1 MKLSE
6 FTVTG
11 NLLTLDVRSEIRQD
25 RFKTICRDM
34 DRAVEALGKVRLV
47 LVMRHYPS
55 FNSAEDFYDDLR
67 FLRLYDHA
75 IDKVAVVCD
84 RRQYP
89 GNRDR
94 CANRSSGRAVTMD
107 DHFGRV
113 ARAVKISGQ
122 RRDRLNLVQF
132 ACVAVVATEFF

>member
-6 FTVTG
+6 FTVSG
-11 NLLTLDVRSEIRQD
+11 NLMTLEVRSEIRPE
-25 RFKTICRDM
+25 RFRAICKDM
-34 DRAVEALGKVRLV
+34 ERVIAAMGTVRLV

-84 RRQYP
+84 RFWKDTWVGIFGLFSGIRMDFFELSQV
-89 GNRDR
+89 D
-94 CANRSSGRAVTMD
+94 AVAQWIRSA
-107 DHFGRV
+107 
-113 ARAVKISGQ
+113 
-122 RRDRLNLVQF
+122 
-132 ACVAVVATEFF
+132 